1 MVKRIVGCLAAAALA
16 AAPVRA
22 QPAVPQVVR
31 DVYLI
36 SRPTGNMLVLVG
48 RDGPVILGAQT
59 PELVAAARSLLASL
73 GARPRYVLVAADDSA
88 VANRDGGWGKDGAIT
103 VAHELIRNKIRRL
116 ARTDTTILP
125 QMPVLGYSQVFQIAA
140 DADEIHLVHHPAGSS
155 DADVIAHFEVREFLY
170 MGALFTSDGY
180 PSIRVGAGG
189 SIAGLIRSANEFVN
203 EYERFKTLIEPII
216 PGRGPVATW
225 ADLRAYRDMLVAVRD
240 RVEPMVRAGKS
251 AAEVTAARPTAE
263 FDARWGRGPVT
274 PAAFVASV
282 YESLKKDTAAA
293 PATPAAP
300 AAAPAAP
307 AAQYPAGQQQ
317 HQHGPRPQP
326 QHQHGPPARP
336 QP

>member
-1 MVKRIVGCLAAAALA
+1 
-16 AAPVRA
+16 
-22 QPAVPQVVR
+22 
-31 DVYLI
+31 VYLI
-36 SRPTGNMLVLVG
+36 ARPSGNMLVLVG
-48 RDGPVILGAQT
+48 RDGPVVLGAQT
-59 PELVAAARSLLASL
+59 PELVAATRSLLASL
-73 GARPRYVLVAADDSA
+73 GARPRYVFVTADDSA

-116 ARTDTTILP
+116 ARTDSTILP

-155 DADVIAHFEVREFLY
+155 DADVIAHFEVRQFLY
-170 MGALFTSDGY
+170 MGALYTSDGY
-180 PSIRVGAGG
+180 PSIRVDAGG

-203 EYERFKTLIEPII
+203 EYKDFKTLIEPII

-225 ADLRAYRDMLVAVRD
+225 ADLRDYRDMLVAVRD

-251 AAEVTAARPTAE
+251 AAEVAAARPTAE
-263 FDARWGRGPVT
+263 FDARWGRGPVA

-282 YESLKKDTAAA
+282 YESLKKEAAA
-293 PATPAAP
+293 PATAAP
-300 AAAPAAP
+300 AAAAPAASAP

-336 QP
+336 RP